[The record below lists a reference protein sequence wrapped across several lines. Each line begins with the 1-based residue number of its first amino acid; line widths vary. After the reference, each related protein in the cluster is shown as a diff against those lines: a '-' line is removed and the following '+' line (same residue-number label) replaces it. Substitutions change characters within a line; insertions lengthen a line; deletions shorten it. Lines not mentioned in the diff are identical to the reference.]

1 VRVSEVCV
9 ALSVLERFV
18 RVRLLRGR
26 AAEYFDMSS
35 GAFRVEV
42 RARYLAIADHY
53 TALAEAEL
61 LEDRLE
67 RKRRLETM
75 RSDRVRR
82 SVDAQSQHA
91 PQIPTRAQQP
101 VKLRVIQGDGKCE
114 SRSLVRLAT
123 RSNLGLSRMAPVTLG
138 PRVRYEG

>member
-1 VRVSEVCV
+1 VRASEAYV
-9 ALSVLERFV
+9 AVSVLERFV
-18 RVRLLRGR
+18 RMRLLRDR

-35 GAFRVEV
+35 GAFSVDV

-53 TALAEAEL
+53 SALAEAEL

-67 RKRRLETM
+67 RRRRLETM

-82 SVDAQSQHA
+82 PVDAQSHRA

-101 VKLRVIQGDGKCE
+101 VKLRVIQGDGKRE

-123 RSNLGLSRMAPVTLG
+123 RSNLGLSRMARVPLG
-138 PRVRYEG
+138 PRVRL